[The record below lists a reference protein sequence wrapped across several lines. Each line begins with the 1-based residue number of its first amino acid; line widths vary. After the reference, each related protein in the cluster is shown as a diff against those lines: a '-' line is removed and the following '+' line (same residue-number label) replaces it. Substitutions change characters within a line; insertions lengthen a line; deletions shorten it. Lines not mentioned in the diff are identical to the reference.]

1 MSAKLSR
8 TLSGMVAGL
17 VLSAG
22 AVRADSGLRPADAEK
37 TLGSLRYRCAA
48 GAVSA
53 QRGKL

>member
-22 AVRADSGLRPADAEK
+22 TARADSGLRPADAEK
-37 TLGSLRYRCAA
+37 TLGSLR
-48 GAVSA
+48 
-53 QRGKL
+53 